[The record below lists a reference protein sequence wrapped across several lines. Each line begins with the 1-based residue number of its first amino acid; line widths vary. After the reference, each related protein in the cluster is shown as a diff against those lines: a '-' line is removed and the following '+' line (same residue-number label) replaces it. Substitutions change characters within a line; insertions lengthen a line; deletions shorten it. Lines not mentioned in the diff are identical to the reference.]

1 MKIVIA
7 GNGKV
12 GGALTGQLVAEGH
25 DLILIDSDSEAL
37 ESGMEQYDIMSV
49 QGNCASM
56 ETLRQAGIEDADLLI
71 ATTGSDEVN
80 LLACMTA
87 HALNRGLHTIAR
99 IRNPEYTDQ
108 AYMMKEHFALSMDFN
123 PDRQTAIEIDRL
135 LKYPGFLKRDAFAD
149 GRVEIVELRVDEK
162 SKLCGTTLIRMIG
175 IVKCK
180 VLVCAV
186 LRAGNVIIP
195 DGNFELAAGDR
206 LFITASADN
215 LALLL
220 QNLGM
225 QPHKVRRVVLIGG
238 SMISIYLAEMLLKEE
253 IAVQIIEEDGAK
265 CVRLASRLPR
275 AQIIHADA
283 TVQSVLESE
292 RVGEADAV
300 IALTGKDELNI
311 ILSLYAS
318 SCKVRPGDYQTQPC
332 GPDAT
337 D

>member
-186 LRAGNVIIP
+186 LRAGNESFEAVHRVEHFTVEVVEVFVRKAHAADHVV
-195 DGNFELAAGDR
+195 DGLDAKLARTFEAVALIVGLAVFNLCDEHDR
-206 LFITASADN
+206 
-215 LALLL
+215 
-220 QNLGM
+220 
-225 QPHKVRRVVLIGG
+225 
-238 SMISIYLAEMLLKEE
+238 
-253 IAVQIIEEDGAK
+253 
-265 CVRLASRLPR
+265 
-275 AQIIHADA
+275 
-283 TVQSVLESE
+283 
-292 RVGEADAV
+292 
-300 IALTGKDELNI
+300 
-311 ILSLYAS
+311 
-318 SCKVRPGDYQTQPC
+318 
-332 GPDAT
+332 
-337 D
+337 